1 MNGYPGM
8 VIGVTWIVFL
18 VFWVVSSFTAKK
30 IVRREGRAGIAR
42 RVLIGI
48 VAYFLFFRAA
58 DPGFGVLSRRFLP
71 DDLRIAWAGA
81 VMTAL
86 GVLVAIWAR
95 IHIGKYWSATVALK
109 SDHQLIRTG
118 PYARIRH
125 PIYTGILLAL
135 AGTAVA
141 IGRYAALVGLA
152 IYFVAFWFKARR
164 KKPCSRENS
173 ARHSKNTAAA
183 PASFFPNYSAHGNI
197 NRRNWCNTIEL

>member
-18 VFWVVSSFTAKK
+18 VFWLISSFTAKK
-30 IVRREGRAGIAR
+30 IARREGRAGIAR
-42 RVLIGI
+42 RVLTGF
-48 VAYFLFFRAA
+48 VGYFLFFRAA
-58 DPGFGVLSRRFLP
+58 DPGFGVLSHRFLP
-71 DDLRIAWAGA
+71 DDVRIASSGA
-81 VMTAL
+81 VITAL

-118 PYARIRH
+118 PYARVRH

-141 IGRYAALVGLA
+141 IGCYAALVGLA
-152 IYFVAFWFKARR
+152 IYLAVFWIKAR
-164 KKPCSRENS
+164 KEE
-173 ARHSKNTAAA
+173 TLLVGEFG
-183 PASFFPNYSAHGNI
+183 PAFEEHRRSTGFFLPKLFAH
-197 NRRNWCNTIEL
+197 